1 MDGLDAKRQYI
12 KNRVRRALLARK
24 GIIEDPSIIGVPFRG
39 GVEDF
44 IEKSSSTSITKSSD
58 YNLSKLL
65 ALSTGLEYLIKWKM
79 PWQQSPKREYLAP
92 GEEAPEGV
100 QVERGQRGGRYYTPG
115 VASSEIDRAL
125 ADIETP
131 EEEREIDVVAPSE
144 QEVDVSTDEVML
156 SRSGVNNYFAKVAA
170 KLEDTLG
177 AIRADN
183 EDYYVPHKPFLGEG
197 VSPSDLISEN
207 IEAAKYTNGTK
218 EGADEPS
225 GMGIHSRY
233 NFTVTIQNQP
243 FIFKHVTGEN
253 RGELLAYSIDRALGF
268 NIVPFTKQYSIDV
281 EALSAHIP
289 KLGEKLDPYSPSSA
303 EIMTESAV
311 GTRAAGHFQE
321 FCGNCVSRDEQPKVM
336 AEMLATSTG
345 REEIFKIMFLDYLT
359 GNSDRHTGNYLIT
372 EDGKMVAIDNGMVGG
387 IYAAHQNQA
396 SLVYNPSSFGYLSF
410 PYGLAAEMNKKFTEG
425 GQPTKDELINE
436 AETFF
441 DKNFD
446 QDKLDPALASINW
459 KSFFVEGHNAR
470 PIDGTPETIE
480 HFKKRFVERAVVNF
494 EDAFNVGWE
503 DVDSWDRRMSFGSSP
518 QGLSLLF
525 APNLK
530 QDLADEGINIEVI
543 HSLNFD
549 AHDLDEIDLEEPDI
563 YEEDEFN

>member
-1 MDGLDAKRQYI
+1 
-12 KNRVRRALLARK
+12 
-24 GIIEDPSIIGVPFRG
+24 
-39 GVEDF
+39 
-44 IEKSSSTSITKSSD
+44 
-58 YNLSKLL
+58 
-65 ALSTGLEYLIKWKM
+65 
-79 PWQQSPKREYLAP
+79 
-92 GEEAPEGV
+92 
-100 QVERGQRGGRYYTPG
+100 
-115 VASSEIDRAL
+115 
-125 ADIETP
+125 
-131 EEEREIDVVAPSE
+131 
-144 QEVDVSTDEVML
+144 
-156 SRSGVNNYFAKVAA
+156 
-170 KLEDTLG
+170 
-177 AIRADN
+177 
-183 EDYYVPHKPFLGEG
+183 
-197 VSPSDLISEN
+197 
-207 IEAAKYTNGTK
+207 
-218 EGADEPS
+218 
-225 GMGIHSRY
+225 
-233 NFTVTIQNQP
+233 
-243 FIFKHVTGEN
+243 
-253 RGELLAYSIDRALGF
+253 
-268 NIVPFTKQYSIDV
+268 
-281 EALSAHIP
+281 
-289 KLGEKLDPYSPSSA
+289 
-303 EIMTESAV
+303 
-311 GTRAAGHFQE
+311 
-321 FCGNCVSRDEQPKVM
+321 M

-387 IYAAHQNQA
+387 VHTPHQDQA

-459 KSFFVEGHNAR
+459 KSFFAEGHNAR

>member
-58 YNLSKLL
+58 DNLSKLL

-177 AIRADN
+177 AIRAD
-183 EDYYVPHKPFLGEG
+183 EEHKPFLGEG

-207 IEAAKYTNGTK
+207 IEAAGYTDGTK

-225 GMGIHSRY
+225 GMGIHSHY

-268 NIVPFTKQYSIDV
+268 NIVPFTKQYSIDA

-289 KLGEKLDPYSPSSA
+289 KLGEKLGSYSPSPA
-303 EIMTESAV
+303 EKMTESAV

-387 IYAAHQNQA
+387 IYAAHQDQA

-459 KSFFVEGHNAR
+459 KSFFAEGHNAR

-494 EDAFNVGWE
+494 EDAFNVGWG

-518 QGLSLLF
+518 GLGLPLF
-525 APNLK
+525 DSENLK
-530 QDLADEGINIEVI
+530 QELAAEGINVEAI
-543 HSLNFD
+543 HALDFNNQDIPRFRS
-549 AHDLDEIDLEEPDI
+549 DLMEKPNI